1 MCAHLCRP
9 GMELESPR
17 GPEFPAKDV
26 VPPQLPLSPELPPVP
41 SDAGT
46 IGVRGHSYTTLGYG
60 QSTSRLPVLGAAFRD
75 TPSRYLFDRR

>member
-1 MCAHLCRP
+1 
-9 GMELESPR
+9 MELESPC
-17 GPEFPAKDV
+17 GPEFPAMDV
-26 VPPQLPLSPELPPVP
+26 VPPQLPLSSPLSPELPPVP